1 MFCFLQII
9 WLTKKL
15 LKRGLNAN
23 DIGII
28 TPYALQMRAIR
39 KTLDKPEIRV
49 GTVEDFQGLERKV
62 ILISTVR
69 TCIGCVPIDLSRK
82 LGFVKC
88 PKRINVATSRAR

>member
-1 MFCFLQII
+1 M
-9 WLTKKL
+9 KL
-15 LKRGLNAN
+15 GLNGD

-39 KTLDKPEIRV
+39 KKLDKPEIRV

-69 TCIGCVPIDLSRK
+69 TCYESATIDFSRK